1 MKRRFC
7 ASQGGAV
14 GTSHRPKV
22 QNKHKHTNTQPH
34 ALSLFLKSF
43 PEASLQALV
52 RRLVPP
58 QAVFLRPEGRPL
70 RHRPPSTPSCAGD
83 NGSQALRSTSAST
96 PPRCARRPATSSRT
110 SRHSSPQ
117 PRQKNPG
124 AGKLDRVVERRK
136 RWGAGLGLRVGGGPS
151 GGAKLKGRKRPPG
164 PCLVEFAPVC
174 SACHLHRQD
183 GG

>member
-1 MKRRFC
+1 VKRRFC

-96 PPRCARRPATSSRT
+96 PPRRARYD
-110 SRHSSPQ
+110 
-117 PRQKNPG
+117 PRYDRFPKR
-124 AGKLDRVVERRK
+124 DRVVGRKKRR
-136 RWGAGLGLRVGGGPS
+136 GAGLGLRVGGGAF
-151 GGAKLKGRKRPPG
+151 GVFVIKGAKASPG
-164 PCLVEFAPVC
+164 AM
-174 SACHLHRQD
+174 SS
-183 GG
+183 